1 MTIVADDFSPIYQ
14 HDTGAEF
21 RPQFLHKDGSAM
33 DLTGATITMI
43 MQDSEGNVKA
53 AAGFWTVDNTLTGQT
68 HFDFDAADV
77 DTAGNWTLFIA
88 IAINS
93 KTVHADTK
101 QLQILPVP
109 TP

>member
-1 MTIVADDFSPIYQ
+1 MTIAADDFSPIYQ
-14 HDTGAEF
+14 HDTAAEF

-53 AAGFWTVDNTLTGQT
+53 GAGTWTIDNTLTAQT

-88 IAINS
+88 IAING